1 MTSPLSYLKSLSAI
15 AEANGHRYLVRLN
28 GDDYWQDEL
37 LESYLSSRPLDLCY
51 KLGGKALAGAK
62 LLSAK
67 QGAQLLGREVE
78 CLIYDDNDGFDA
90 NSFTAASGALRYGGI
105 LFLLQSNKDDCMSNR
120 WLETALVDSIT
131 ISEHKKPPS
140 LPISSNSSTL
150 ENQFYEQEN
159 AISLI
164 KKVVSGHRKRPLI
177 ITADRGRGKSSALG
191 IAAAQL
197 INSNDFRIVVTA
209 PSRKAVDPVFV
220 HAKQHLTTITNENKN
235 SLSSN
240 HSFIQ
245 FVSPDELI
253 RSNIECDL
261 VLVDEA
267 SAIPVSMLLRITSLY
282 HRTVFSST
290 IHGYEGCGRG
300 FTLKFFRWLDENR
313 PGWKKCHIHQ
323 PIRWNEGDPLEA
335 WVFDTFLLNTEV
347 YPKSVEHLIG
357 QTQSSI
363 INKEQLLSSPTLFKK
378 IFSLLV
384 SAHYQTSPNDMM
396 QILDDESIFLFVRMS
411 RDDVVGC
418 IVAKIEGELSPELI
432 QSVMKGIRRPK
443 GHLAPVILAGQMGFS
458 QAAVCRSLR
467 VMRIAVAQAFQ
478 HSGIGSQMLR
488 DLRSQKEIP
497 FDYLSTSFGV
507 TSELYRF
514 WTRNCFYPVRLG
526 SSLDHASGTYSL
538 LMLSSDAKTNWL
550 GEAETRFCQD
560 FVALLP
566 ETFRQLSAPFVLDL
580 LRSCNMTS
588 ISVSHSQVSLVQF
601 YVEGGGGYESVVY
614 PLIKLLL
621 KYIHT
626 KEVHPILV
634 SKLLQKNSWNEIAT
648 IYSLNGRKQSEQLFR
663 RSAAILL

>member
-28 GDDYWQDEL
+28 GDECWQDEL
-37 LESYLSSRPLDLCY
+37 LESYLSSRPQDLCY
-51 KLGGKALAGAK
+51 KLGGKALVGAN

-90 NSFTAASGALRYGGI
+90 NSFTAASGALRFGGI
-105 LFLLQSNKDDCMSNR
+105 LFLLLSKEDDRMSNQ
-120 WLETALVDSIT
+120 WLEAALLDSIT
-131 ISEHKKPPS
+131 ISQHTKS
-140 LPISSNSSTL
+140 SALPIFPTPSAL
-150 ENQFYEQEN
+150 ESQFYEQEN

-164 KKVVSGHRKRPLI
+164 KKVISGHRKRPLI
-177 ITADRGRGKSSALG
+177 LTADRGRGKSSALG

-197 INSNDFRIVVTA
+197 INSKDIRILVTA

-220 HAKQHLTTITNENKN
+220 HAKQHLTTISNESKN
-235 SLSSN
+235 LLSSN
-240 HSFIQ
+240 QSFIQ

-300 FTLKFFRWLDENR
+300 FTLKFFKWLDENR

-323 PIRWNEGDPLEA
+323 PIRWNADDPLEA
-335 WVFDTFLLNTEV
+335 WIFETFLLNTEV
-347 YPKSVEHLIG
+347 CPSDSERIVG

-378 IFSLLV
+378 IFALLV

-396 QILDDESIFLFVRMS
+396 QILDDESISLFVRMS
-411 RDDVVGC
+411 RDEVVGC
-418 IVAKIEGELSPELI
+418 IVAKIEGELSPELTE
-432 QSVMKGIRRPK
+432 SVMQGNRRPK
-443 GHLAPVILAGQMGFS
+443 GHLAPIVLAGQMGFS

-467 VMRIAVAQAFQ
+467 VMRIAVAQEFRC
-478 HSGIGSQMLR
+478 SGIGSQMLL
-488 DLRSQKEIP
+488 DLRSQKEIQ

-514 WTRNCFYPVRLG
+514 WISNCFYPVRLG

-538 LMLSSDAKTNWL
+538 LMLSSDIENSWL
-550 GEAETRFCQD
+550 REAEDRFSQD
-560 FVALLP
+560 LIALLP
-566 ETFRQLSAPFVLDL
+566 EKFEQLSAPLTLDL
-580 LRSCNMTS
+580 LRSCNMGT
-588 ISVSHSQVSLVQF
+588 ISVSHSQIRLVQF
-601 YVEGGGGYESVVY
+601 YVEGGSGYENVVY

-621 KYIHT
+621 KYIDT
-626 KEVHPILV
+626 RDVHPILV
-634 SKLLQKNSWNEIAT
+634 SKLLQKKSWNEISS
-648 IYSLNGRKQSEQLFR
+648 IYSLSGRRQSEQLFKQ
-663 RSAAILL
+663 SATILL

>member
-1 MTSPLSYLKSLSAI
+1 MTSPLSYLKSLSAV
-15 AEANGHRYLVRLN
+15 AETNGHRYLVRLK
-28 GDDYWQDEL
+28 GDDCWQDEL
-37 LESYLSSRPLDLCY
+37 LERYLSSRSSDLCY
-51 KLGGKALAGAK
+51 KLGGKALVGAK

-90 NSFTAASGALRYGGI
+90 NSFTAASGALCYGGI
-105 LFLLQSNKDDCMSNR
+105 LFLLLSNRDGCMSGQ
-120 WLETALVDSIT
+120 WLEAALVDSIT
-131 ISEHKKPPS
+131 VFEHKKPPA
-140 LPISSNSSTL
+140 LPIPSNPSAL
-150 ENQFYEQEN
+150 ESQFYEQEN

-164 KKVVSGHRKRPLI
+164 KKVISGHRKRPLI
-177 ITADRGRGKSSALG
+177 LTADRGRGKSSALG

-197 INSNDFRIVVTA
+197 INSKDVRIVVTA

-220 HAKQHLTTITNENKN
+220 HAKQHLTTITNESKN

-240 HSFIQ
+240 QSFIQ
-245 FVSPDELI
+245 FISPDELI

-282 HRTVFSST
+282 HRAVFSST

-300 FTLKFFRWLDENR
+300 FTLKFFKWLDENR
-313 PGWKKCHIHQ
+313 PGWKKCHIEQ
-323 PIRWNEGDPLEA
+323 PIRWNKGDPLEA

-347 YPKSVEHLIG
+347 YPKSAERFIG

-363 INKEQLLSSPTLFKK
+363 ISKEQLLSSPTLFKK

-411 RDDVVGC
+411 RGDVVGC
-418 IVAKIEGELSPELI
+418 IVAKVEGELSPELI

-458 QAAVCRSLR
+458 QAAICRSLR
-467 VMRIAVAQAFQ
+467 VMRIAVAQEFQ
-478 HSGIGSQMLR
+478 HSGIGSQMLC
-488 DLRSQKEIP
+488 DLRSQKEIQ

-514 WTRNCFYPVRLG
+514 WLSNRFYPVRLG

-538 LMLSSDAKTNWL
+538 LMLSSDAETNWL
-550 GEAETRFCQD
+550 REVEGRFCQD
-560 FVALLP
+560 FIALLP
-566 ETFRQLSAPFVLDL
+566 ETFQQLSASFVLVL
-580 LRSCNMTS
+580 LRSCNMRST
-588 ISVSHSQVSLVQF
+588 SVSLSQVNLVQF
-601 YVEGGGGYESVVY
+601 YVEGGSGYESVVY
-614 PLIKLLL
+614 PLSKLLL
-621 KYIHT
+621 KYIDT
-626 KEVHPILV
+626 KEIHPILV
-634 SKLLQKNSWNEIAT
+634 SKLLQKKSWNEIAT
-648 IYSLNGRKQSEQLFR
+648 IYSFSGRKQSEQLFR
-663 RSAAILL
+663 QSAAILL